1 MTSKIVQCVDLEY
14 ARDKILTLLRDKIVK
29 TFFVDDFRVDDAKL
43 VTKEAYIAESESKFI
58 VLSAITFNTYAQN
71 ALLKLLEEPP
81 RNIIF
86 ILIVRTKSALLPTI
100 RSRLPIEV
108 IRVKNKKIELGIDL
122 KYMDFG
128 DIFSFLKEHKYE
140 KKDNLKSLVSLII
153 DKSLVELGI
162 DFSRAEFEMFDKLLV
177 LSELNSRSQN
187 ILSYLLLL
195 IYRKRNAQEI
205 KQQK

>member
-1 MTSKIVQCVDLEY
+1 MTSKIVSCVDLEF
-14 ARDKILTLLRDKIVK
+14 ARSSVLGALKGSMVK
-29 TFFVDDFRVDDAKL
+29 TFFVDDFKVDDAKL
-43 VTKEAYIAESESKFI
+43 VTKEAYIAESETKYI

-81 RNIIF
+81 RNIVF
-86 ILIVRTKSALLPTI
+86 IIIVRNKSALLPTI
-100 RSRLPIEV
+100 RSRLPMEV
-108 IRVKNKKIELGIDL
+108 IRVESEEIELGIDL
-122 KYMDFG
+122 RYMDFG
-128 DIFSFLKEHKYE
+128 DIFSFLKEHKFE
-140 KKDNLKSLVSLII
+140 KKDRLKSLVSLII
-153 DKSLVELGI
+153 DKSLVELGV
-162 DFSRAEFEMFDKLLV
+162 DFTRAEFEMFDKLLV